1 MDMALLTQSLDDRD
15 QTRQKNVR
23 STKTKGQDF

>member
-15 QTRQKNVR
+15 QTRQKNAR
-23 STKTKGQDF
+23 TKTKGQDF